1 MADGATDG
9 TAADQVAADHIAA
22 DRVAARLA
30 RGVCRHL
37 GALGYA
43 TLTEFP
49 LASGRRVDVIAID
62 GGGKVVIVEI
72 KSCATDFRTDRKWT
86 EYLEFCD
93 AFYFA
98 VDAGFPQ
105 ALLPDGHGLMVA
117 DAYGAEIVRPAPAGS
132 MNGSRRKAQL
142 LRVALTASQR
152 LQRLL
157 DPTGM

>member
-1 MADGATDG
+1 MTD
-9 TAADQVAADHIAA
+9 AADLAMEA
-22 DRVAARLA
+22 VAARLA

-49 LASGRRVDVIAID
+49 LASGRRVDVIGLD
-62 GGGKVVIVEI
+62 GGGQVVIVEI
-72 KSCATDFRTDRKWT
+72 KSSVVDYRTDRKWT
-86 EYLEFCD
+86 EYLAFCD

-98 VDAGFPQ
+98 VGPDFPRD
-105 ALLPDGHGLMVA
+105 LLPAGHGLMVA
-117 DAYGAEIVRPAPAGS
+117 DAYGAEIVRAAPATA

-157 DPTGM
+157 DPGL

>member
-1 MADGATDG
+1 MDGTDG
-9 TAADQVAADHIAA
+9 PAMDNPTIDG
-22 DRVAARLA
+22 VAARLA

-43 TLTEFP
+43 TLTEFA

-62 GGGKVVIVEI
+62 GGGTVVIVEI
-72 KSCATDFRTDRKWT
+72 KSCLTDFRTDRKWP

-98 VDAGFPQ
+98 VGTDFPR
-105 ALLPDGHGLMVA
+105 ALLPAEHGLMVA
-117 DAYGAEIVRPAPAGS
+117 DAYGAEIVRPAPAGR
-132 MNGSRRKAQL
+132 MNGSRRRAQL

-152 LQRLL
+152 LQRLV
-157 DPTGM
+157 DPAGS